1 MPICSQTMVCKF
13 RQVLPTAFIYNID
26 SSKTQEIKRNYD
38 EQFKKLAPTGSRPGI
53 LYGVPKIHK
62 TDIPL
67 RPILSVIGTHSYNL
81 AKFLVSLLR
90 PLSLSS
96 YLINNSFTFIQELV
110 SLNLNGDH
118 LIMASFGV
126 KSLFTNIPLNETIQI
141 ILDQRFIN
149 SRLYHG
155 FSRKDFE

>member
-1 MPICSQTMVCKF
+1 MCKNSGL
-13 RQVLPTAFIYNID
+13 RIVPD
-26 SSKTQEIKRNYD
+26 
-38 EQFKKLAPTGSRPGI
+38 KKLKNSRNWHQLALDQVYY
-53 LYGVPKIHK
+53 LYGLPKIHK

-67 RPILSVIGTHSYNL
+67 RPILSAIGTHSYNL

-96 YLINNSFTFIQELV
+96 YLISNSFTFIQELV
-110 SLNLNGDH
+110 SLNLNSDQ
-118 LIMASFGV
+118 LIMASFDV

>member
-1 MPICSQTMVCKF
+1 MVCKF

-110 SLNLNGDH
+110 SLNLNSDH
-118 LIMASFGV
+118 DYGQF
-126 KSLFTNIPLNETIQI
+126 
-141 ILDQRFIN
+141 
-149 SRLYHG
+149 
-155 FSRKDFE
+155 